1 MHEYS
6 LPEVLRI
13 FIGEEMPS
21 REEERMRN
29 LNDKKLRY
37 HNGNYE
43 KYCDKGWPLKHGWF
57 VRSRGCPKCN
67 HVKSDTW

>member
-1 MHEYS
+1 
-6 LPEVLRI
+6 
-13 FIGEEMPS
+13 MPS

-43 KYCDKGWPLKHGWF
+43 KYCDKGWPFKHGWY